1 MVSVIEFII
10 FLLFNIYVL
19 VYTFSYGI
27 YEFKTN
33 NNKFGGISIIIF
45 AIIVVSL
52 SIFSI
57 LNSY

>member
-10 FLLFNIYVL
+10 FLLFNINVL

-33 NNKFGGISIIIF
+33 NIKFGGIFIIIF